1 MSKWEGGKVVFTE
14 EETKELEAIIEG
26 WFVNP
31 SEDWIDY
38 KGLSY
43 EELETRLSRSSQV
56 ATVVQLLSRVLLK
69 QLIHVKNNKEIQI

>member
-26 WFVNP
+26 W
-31 SEDWIDY
+31 IDY

-43 EELETRLSRSSQV
+43 EALETRLSRSSFHEW
-56 ATVVQLLSRVLLK
+56 SRICCNAAEV
-69 QLIHVKNNKEIQI
+69 IYAREEGRI

>member
-43 EELETRLSRSSQV
+43 EALETRLSRGSFHEW
-56 ATVVQLLSRVLLK
+56 SRIYCNAAEV
-69 QLIHVKNNKEIQI
+69 IYAREEGRI